1 MKASDIKQMIEAGL
15 PDASAEVMGDD
26 GQHFDAI
33 VICPAFAGKSLIEQH
48 RMVKA
53 TLGDK
58 FSSGELHALSL
69 KTLASH

>member
-1 MKASDIKQMIEAGL
+1 MKASDIKQLIEQGL
-15 PDASAEVMGDD
+15 PGADVNVLGDD
-26 GQHFDAI
+26 GQHFEAI
-33 VICPAFAGKSLIEQH
+33 VTSTAFTGKSLIEQH

-69 KTLASH
+69 KTRAS

>member
-1 MKASDIKQMIEAGL
+1 MKASDIEKLIEQGL
-15 PDASAEVMGDD
+15 PGAEVQVLGDD

-33 VICPAFAGKSLIEQH
+33 VISPAFAGKSLIEQH

-69 KTLASH
+69 KTRAS

>member
-1 MKASDIKQMIEAGL
+1 MKASDIKQLIEQGL
-15 PDASAEVMGDD
+15 PGADVNVLGDD
-26 GQHFDAI
+26 GQHFEAI
-33 VICPAFAGKSLIEQH
+33 VTSTAFIGKSLIEQH

-69 KTLASH
+69 KTRAS

>member
-1 MKASDIKQMIEAGL
+1 MKASDIKQLIEQGL
-15 PDASAEVMGDD
+15 PGADVNVLGDD
-26 GQHFDAI
+26 GQHFEAI
-33 VICPAFAGKSLIEQH
+33 VISTAFTGKSLIEQH

-69 KTLASH
+69 KTRAS

>member
-1 MKASDIKQMIEAGL
+1 MKASDIKQLIEQGM
-15 PDASAEVMGDD
+15 PGAEVRVLGDD
-26 GQHFDAI
+26 GQHFEAI
-33 VICPAFAGKSLIEQH
+33 VTSTAFTDKSLIEQH

-69 KTLASH
+69 KTLVS

>member
-1 MKASDIKQMIEAGL
+1 MKATDIKELIEQGL
-15 PDASAEVMGDD
+15 PGAEVQVLGDD

-33 VICPAFAGKSLIEQH
+33 VTSPAFAGKSLIEQH

-69 KTLASH
+69 KTRAS

>member
-15 PDASAEVMGDD
+15 PDADVEVMGDD

-33 VICPAFAGKSLIEQH
+33 VICPAFAGKSLIQQH

-69 KTLASH
+69 KTRASH